1 MLRYAFYSAALL
13 AVPHFAYAQ
22 TVEVDANSLLQRFD
36 RLEKR
41 LMAMEGRMFNDAT
54 KAQNIG
60 STALNDTSY
69 AAAATPNTVIRL
81 QELED
86 ESSAL
91 YGSVEKLGYSVELLV
106 KRLDKFAEDVEI
118 RLQDLEKTVL
128 QQQANPITSA
138 RPLTQAQADPV
149 IIAQRTEDQPRAIP
163 IQDIEQMDPNLM
175 VPENISAEEL
185 YQKAYGFL
193 TAAAYPNAEIWL
205 NTFIKRYPNHELA
218 DNAYYWLG
226 EVHLVQKKPQ
236 QAIMAFK
243 TGLQKFPK
251 GSKAPANMLKM
262 GTAFIQLEQPQFA
275 KTTWNKLI
283 ADYPDAI
290 EVDKAKEELK
300 KLGA

>member
-1 MLRYAFYSAALL
+1 MLRYALYSAALL
-13 AVPHFAYAQ
+13 TVPHFAFAQ

-41 LMAMEGRMFNDAT
+41 LMAMEGRMFNDT
-54 KAQNIG
+54 PTLQNID
-60 STALNDTSY
+60 SNDSY
-69 AAAATPNTVIRL
+69 TAATPSTVIRL

-91 YGSVEKLGYSVELLV
+91 YGSVEKLGYSVEQLV

-128 QQQANPITSA
+128 QQRANPATV
-138 RPLTQAQADPV
+138 PLPAQQNNAAKAVQP
-149 IIAQRTEDQPRAIP
+149 IPNQPRAIP
-163 IQDIEQMDPNLM
+163 LKDIAASDPDLM
-175 VPENISAEEL
+175 VPEDIPAEEL

-193 TAAAYPNAEIWL
+193 TAAAYPNAEVWL

-226 EVHLVQKKPQ
+226 EVNLVQKKPQ

-275 KTTWNKLI
+275 KSTWNKLI

-290 EVDKAKEELK
+290 EVEKAKKELQ
-300 KLGA
+300 KLEG